1 MIQIAS
7 TFIQLKYENGYKNAD
22 GIRDVIIIKDFVI
35 LDIQKNLL
43 KIISLKLSL
52 NMNSMIF

>member
-1 MIQIAS
+1 MKMDIKMLMGLEMLS
-7 TFIQLKYENGYKNAD
+7 
-22 GIRDVIIIKDFVI
+22 IIKDFVI

-52 NMNSMIF
+52 NMNSMIFKKLKIDIY